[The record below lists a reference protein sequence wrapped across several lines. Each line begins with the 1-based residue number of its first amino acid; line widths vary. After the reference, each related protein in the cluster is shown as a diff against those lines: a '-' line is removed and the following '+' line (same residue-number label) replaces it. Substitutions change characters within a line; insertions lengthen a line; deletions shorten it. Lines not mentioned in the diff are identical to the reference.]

1 MLAFERQNRKIL
13 QTKGELSTERK
24 ERGDALAA
32 SFHKL
37 NSGTINLAEA
47 LDEDLPVLPEESKF
61 ASKSSDFFNKY
72 LTLFKKRKF
81 KFVFTK
87 HNTLNKL
94 KCQKIVPNKYV
105 TVKF

>member
-1 MLAFERQNRKIL
+1 MQAFERQNRKIL
-13 QTKGELSTERK
+13 QTKGELSAERK

-61 ASKSSDFFNKY
+61 TFTNSYFFNKC
-72 LTLFKKRKF
+72 LTLFIKRNF

-87 HNTLNKL
+87 HNTLGKL

>member
-1 MLAFERQNRKIL
+1 MQAFERQNRKIL
-13 QTKGELSTERK
+13 QTKGELSAERK

-47 LDEDLPVLPEESKF
+47 LDEDLPVLPEESKLI
-61 ASKSSDFFNKY
+61 FFYEY
-72 LTLFKKRKF
+72 LTLFKKRTF

-87 HNTLNKL
+87 
-94 KCQKIVPNKYV
+94 YYA
-105 TVKF
+105 

>member
-1 MLAFERQNRKIL
+1 MQAFERQNRKIL
-13 QTKGELSTERK
+13 QTKGELSAERK

-47 LDEDLPVLPEESKF
+47 LDEELPVLPEESKF
-61 ASKSSDFFNKY
+61 TSTSSYFFNKN
-72 LTLFKKRKF
+72 LALFKKRMF

-87 HNTLNKL
+87 HDTLDKWQ
-94 KCQKIVPNKYV
+94 CQKIVPNKYV

>member
-1 MLAFERQNRKIL
+1 MQAFERQNRKIL
-13 QTKGELSTERK
+13 QTKGELSAERK

-61 ASKSSDFFNKY
+61 TSTNSYFFNKY
-72 LTLFKKRKF
+72 LTLFKKRNF

-87 HNTLNKL
+87 HNTLDKL
-94 KCQKIVPNKYV
+94 KCQKIVQNKYV